1 VNQSLSIET
10 EPIKVVDRGIQ
21 EQKGVVVITKP
32 KISVSCKSLLEKDDQ
47 GQSKSIIRE
56 KKSSTAKTSTAQ
68 RKLEENSKSPSP
80 TRVDASTLFVIGGG
94 QDN

>member
-1 VNQSLSIET
+1 MNQSLSIET
-10 EPIKVVDRGIQ
+10 EPVKVVDRGIQ
-21 EQKGVVVITKP
+21 EQKGVVAITKP

-56 KKSSTAKTSTAQ
+56 KSSTAKTSTAQ
-68 RKLEENSKSPSP
+68 RKMEENSKSPSP
-80 TRVDASTLFVIGGG
+80 TRVDANTLFVIGGG